1 MPDQIT
7 GVGEVAQALIGGHR
21 FQLEIADTPTERARG
36 LMERPD
42 LPEDD
47 AMLFVFEGERS
58 RSFWMKNTL
67 ILLDI
72 LFLDA
77 QEQVVD
83 IQTMHT
89 QIGVPNSELISYT
102 SAQPAQYAVEI
113 NAGLA
118 AKLGITVGTQT
129 SFR

>member
-1 MPDQIT
+1 MH
-7 GVGEVAQALIGGHR
+7 ALIGGHR

-36 LMERPD
+36 LMERPN
-42 LPEDD
+42 LPEDA

-67 ILLDI
+67 IPLDI

-77 QEQVVD
+77 QGQVVD

-102 SAQPAQYAVEI
+102 SAQPVQYAIEI

-118 AKLGITVGTQT
+118 AKLGITVGTLT